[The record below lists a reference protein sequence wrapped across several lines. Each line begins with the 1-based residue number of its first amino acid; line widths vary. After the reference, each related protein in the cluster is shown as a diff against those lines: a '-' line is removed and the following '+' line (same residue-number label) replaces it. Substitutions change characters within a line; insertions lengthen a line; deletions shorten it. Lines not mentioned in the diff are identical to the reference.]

1 MRIFPFGGSAAMGE
15 EVALSARE
23 IGLRSGHSELTG
35 VLDPQGGLRLGIARS
50 ISLFRSPLKVAEG
63 SRWLVETD
71 EWSPGVV
78 SWARSLAPLGREGWW
93 LLDLNDVLGEIEL
106 STPAGPLPMTVC
118 SWKLDDELEPTR
130 SLEVLLAEVWERHL
144 ALSRRLGRA
153 PSVELPAGRRRRA
166 PFQTLMLLDR
176 LLHAD
181 GVAEA
186 WDALVSAPP
195 SALRIDRPIVS
206 AALARN
212 PILHGAKGPWRAP
225 DGIDSQGQ
233 VQRVFDR
240 RPVHSFRTPAALLA
254 VKLAH
259 WIEEA
264 SSELL
269 GMLHAEAQGAELVGP
284 ERTWA
289 RRARAIQERA
299 TSVMATPAF
308 ADLDP
313 FAPLDMA
320 SPALT
325 LNRTC
330 QPMLRAWSVL
340 QDGVGH
346 DGRGERLFR
355 DPLKESFDL
364 YEYWC
369 WFALWD
375 AVVSEMK
382 PLSPK
387 THWAA
392 KVERV
397 VSDERSL
404 EHGLHAR
411 VQVGGTVVE
420 LWYNATASTGKNAF
434 GLRSYSLSLRPD
446 LLMRITNGDEVDII
460 VFDAKYRVDLVTAF
474 DTEEDEEKRFG
485 RAKTSD
491 IKVMHGYRDALTFG
505 GEQAH
510 PRWVLSLFPGTEA
523 RLFADGGGTAVW
535 PRGHL
540 STLACPSG
548 GVGAIPAAPGS
559 VELLRECVKGLLR
572 GVTREVEYV
581 EEVLDVHLHGVPAVE
596 LGRADA

>member
-1 MRIFPFGGSAAMGE
+1 MSIFPFGGSEAIGE
-15 EVALSARE
+15 KISLSAHE
-23 IGLRSGHSELTG
+23 IGLRSGHSKLTG
-35 VLDPQGGLRLGIARS
+35 TLDPQGGLRLEIARS

-63 SRWLVETD
+63 SRWLVETGG
-71 EWSPGVV
+71 WAPRVV
-78 SWARSLAPLGREGWW
+78 SWVQSLTPLGREGWW
-93 LLDLNDVLGEIEL
+93 LLNLNDVLGEIEL

-118 SWKLDDELEPTR
+118 SWKLDDELDPTR

-153 PSVELPAGRRRRA
+153 PAVELPAGRRRRA

-195 SALRIDRPIVS
+195 SALRVDRPVVPV
-206 AALARN
+206 ALARN
-212 PILHGAKGPWRAP
+212 PIVHGARGPWRAP
-225 DGIDSQGQ
+225 DGIDAKGQ

-240 RPVHSFRTPAALLA
+240 HPVHSFRTPAALLA

-259 WIEEA
+259 WVKEA
-264 SSELL
+264 SVELL

-284 ERTWA
+284 ERIWA
-289 RRARAIQERA
+289 RRAHAIQERA

-308 ADLDP
+308 ADIDP

-320 SPALT
+320 SPTLT

-330 QPMLRAWSVL
+330 QPMLRAWSIL

-346 DGRGERLFR
+346 DSRGERLFR

-382 PLSPK
+382 PRSPQ

-392 KVERV
+392 KIERL

-404 EHGLHAR
+404 EHGLYAH
-411 VQVGGTVVE
+411 VPVDGTVVE
-420 LWYNATASTGKNAF
+420 LWYNVTASTRNGAP

-446 LLMRITNGDEVDII
+446 LLMRITKGDQVDII
-460 VFDAKYRVDLVTAF
+460 VFDAKYRVELVTAF

-505 GEQAH
+505 VDQIR

-523 RLFADGGGTAVW
+523 RLFADDCGTSV
-535 PRGHL
+535 RHRSDI
-540 STLACPSG
+540 STLACPNG
-548 GVGAIPAAPGS
+548 GIGAIPAAPGN
-559 VELLRECVKGLLR
+559 VQLLRECVKQLLKS
-572 GVTREVEYV
+572 VALEVET
-581 EEVLDVHLHGVPAVE
+581 VPYAP
-596 LGRADA
+596 